1 MVSERIFGLD
11 LIRTI
16 AAIVIVFLHSHYLI
30 APHFDLPSGIHFPD
44 GVDVFFVL
52 SGFLIG
58 RIFLNTFSAPE
69 DFSWKNVLH
78 FLKRRWYRTLPN
90 YYLFLILNIILIYF
104 TLIPGRLNEN
114 TAYYFIF
121 MQNFV
126 VPLDLMFWESWSL
139 TIEEWF
145 YPIFPITM
153 FLLYHVF
160 KSKITPKRGY
170 LFVAL
175 GMIILPLIY
184 RLLTYSADLDWDL
197 YFRKLVLTRL
207 DALGFGLLAAYF
219 QIFHFKQFFKSRYIL
234 FPLGIVLYIFLENL
248 FADSSHFFH
257 STFFFSMTAL
267 GVAFLFPLMYEMKVE
282 RIPRK
287 PIRFLSLISYSIYL
301 SHLPI
306 AYLTHSWYEGSTA
319 TETIFLYASY
329 WAMVILTSYL
339 IYTFFE
345 RPITNLRDRIK

>member
-58 RIFLNTFSAPE
+58 RIFINTFVSAE
-69 DFSWKNVLH
+69 DFSWKNVIH

-90 YYLFLILNIILIYF
+90 YYLFLILNVVLIF
-104 TLIPGRLNEN
+104 FELIPGRINEN
-114 TAYYFIF
+114 TVYYFIF
-121 MQNFV
+121 LQNFV

-139 TIEEWF
+139 TIEECF

-153 FLLYHVF
+153 FLLYRVF
-160 KSKITPKRGY
+160 KSKISAKRGY

-175 GMIILPLIY
+175 GLIILPLLY
-184 RLLTYSADLDWDL
+184 RLMTYDPNLDWDL

-207 DALGFGLLAAYF
+207 DALGYGLLFAYF
-219 QIFHFKQFFKSRYIL
+219 QIFHFKQFFKSRYLL

-248 FADSSHFFH
+248 FADRSHYFH
-257 STFFFSMTAL
+257 STFFFSMTGL
-267 GVAFLFPLMYEMKVE
+267 GVAFLFPLLYEMKVE

-306 AYLTHSWYEGSTA
+306 AYLTHSWYEGTTA
-319 TETIFLYASY
+319 GETLILYASY
-329 WAMVILTSYL
+329 WVMVISISAL
-339 IYTFFE
+339 IYYRFE
-345 RPITNLRDRIK
+345 RPITNLRDRIS